1 MPTTAQLRSRLVSKL
16 KELFQL
22 DQPDLDFGFYRIMH
36 AKAQQVTEFLEKDL
50 LKVIEDTFGNQA
62 DNQSAATLA
71 SARRELEEALGADA
85 LDEDGKLKEAFA
97 NLPAGKRYSE
107 AVAKAEAAKE
117 AMSAEGEIYDHLFR
131 FFERYYEEGDFISR
145 RYFSRETDGRAAPF
159 AIPYNGE
166 EVKLHWANA
175 DQYYIKTGEYFS
187 NFTVDLAKAPEV
199 VGKEDELGLEH
210 HDQPLLVH
218 FRLVDAV
225 EGEHGNVK
233 ASDATKRFFLL
244 HEADPV
250 GLNAKGELELR
261 FEYRPD
267 RDKPEKSQEGTWQEQ
282 RRSEAVTKLLAA
294 LAPLTEASAYH
305 RLLSAKAPTEANKD
319 RTLLAK
325 YLHQY
330 TARNTSDYF
339 IHKDLGSFLRRELDF
354 YIKNEVMRLD
364 DIEDDDAPRVESYLA
379 KIKVLRTIARQ
390 FIAFLAQLEDF
401 QKKLWLK
408 KKFVVETNYGITLD
422 RIPEE
427 LYPEIIANDA
437 QREEWVKLY
446 AINEIQEQAATD
458 LLQVATP
465 GYSSPLSTEFLKS
478 QPHLVLD
485 TRHFPEEFK
494 ARLVA
499 NIESFDEK
507 CNGLMVHSENLQ
519 ALRALQTRFA
529 SSLRFC
535 YIDPPYNRGA
545 NDFSYKDSYR
555 HSSWLTM
562 MANRLAAVWP
572 WLEDHGVLF
581 ASIDEFERHHLESVL
596 CNVFGPE
603 NKVEELIW
611 AQNTTHSQS
620 PTYSTNHEY
629 VEVFARRLAAVEGD
643 QQMFREPKPGCEDVK
658 ELIAEL
664 NPQYP
669 SLKEVEDALK
679 GLVARHLE
687 EYKAELSENGLTYND
702 ETKKQDPWR
711 GIYPYSQAEYRDAN
725 GALVEPERA
734 ETVGAKLWVWRESD
748 SSAPAGKQSETTKD
762 TAHPNY
768 RYYRPLH
775 PITQRPCPH
784 PKTGWRFP
792 LDWDAGDRESFNRLK
807 AENRIVWGA
816 DHKKV
821 PQIKRFLHEVETNV
835 AKSVFHDYTDGEKQI
850 ASLFGE
856 SGLFASPKP
865 TTLVERMAS
874 QTCTR
879 SSQAL
884 DFFAG
889 SGTTGHATINLNRE
903 DNGKRKYILIEMGDH
918 FDTVLKPRIA
928 KVVYSPDWKD
938 GKPTSRN
945 AGISHCFKYIRL
957 ESYEDTLNNLRFSDD
972 AERQRALAENEPL
985 RRDYTLNYLLDVE
998 TRGSQSLLNISEFTD
1013 PTAYKLKVK
1022 KPGAT
1027 GSMEQSVDLIETF
1040 NFLIGLR
1047 LDHLDAPQR
1056 FTAAFK
1062 RVPDADLPA
1071 GTDTRLQLDGRM
1083 SLAEDGSW
1091 WFRKVEGWVPKD
1103 RENPNNGQKEKIL
1116 IVWRTLTGNLEEDN
1130 LMLDEWFQKN
1140 RLSTRDFEFNTIYVN
1155 GSNNLPNLKLDTDTW
1170 KVRLIEEEFSKAMWD
1185 VQDV

>member
-1 MPTTAQLRSRLVSKL
+1 M
-16 KELFQL
+16 
-22 DQPDLDFGFYRIMH
+22 
-36 AKAQQVTEFLEKDL
+36 
-50 LKVIEDTFGNQA
+50 
-62 DNQSAATLA
+62 
-71 SARRELEEALGADA
+71 
-85 LDEDGKLKEAFA
+85 
-97 NLPAGKRYSE
+97 
-107 AVAKAEAAKE
+107 
-117 AMSAEGEIYDHLFR
+117 
-131 FFERYYEEGDFISR
+131 
-145 RYFSRETDGRAAPF
+145 
-159 AIPYNGE
+159 
-166 EVKLHWANA
+166 
-175 DQYYIKTGEYFS
+175 
-187 NFTVDLAKAPEV
+187 
-199 VGKEDELGLEH
+199 
-210 HDQPLLVH
+210 
-218 FRLVDAV
+218 
-225 EGEHGNVK
+225 
-233 ASDATKRFFLL
+233 
-244 HEADPV
+244 
-250 GLNAKGELELR
+250 NAKGELELR

-267 RDKPEKSQEGTWQEQ
+267 PDKPEKSQEGTWQEQ

-294 LAPLTEASAYH
+294 LAPITEAAAYH

-422 RIPEE
+422 RIPEA

-437 QREEWVKLY
+437 QREEWVQLY
-446 AINEIQEQAATD
+446 AIDAIQAQEVDD
-458 LLQVATP
+458 LLQPATP
-465 GYSSPLSTEFLKS
+465 GYTSPLTLEFLKS

-499 NIESFDEK
+499 SIESFEEQ
-507 CNGLMVHSENLQ
+507 CNGLLMHSENLQ
-519 ALRALQTRFA
+519 GLKILQSRYIGTLRV
-529 SSLRFC
+529 C
-535 YIDPPYNRGA
+535 CIDPPYNRGQ
-545 NDFSYKDSYR
+545 NDFAYKDNYR
-555 HSSWLTM
+555 HSSWLCM
-562 MANRLAAVWP
+562 MLDRLDSVLGWFQK
-572 WLEDHGVLF
+572 DGVIF
-581 ASIDEFERHHLESVL
+581 INIDEFERHNLEAAL
-596 CNVFGPE
+596 CKSFGEE
-603 NKVEELIW
+603 NKVDELIW

-629 VEVFARRLAAVEGD
+629 VEVFARSLPVAAANPS
-643 QQMFREPKPGCEDVK
+643 MFREPKPGYSEIMELVDRLNPEYPALDAVEAEIRALMQSHLADFK
-658 ELIAEL
+658 NELIEM
-664 NPQYP
+664 
-669 SLKEVEDALK
+669 
-679 GLVARHLE
+679 GLVYDE
-687 EYKAELSENGLTYND
+687 
-702 ETKKQDPWR
+702 ETKKQDPWK
-711 GIYPYSQAEYRDAN
+711 GIYNYTHAEYRLAD
-725 GALVEPERA
+725 GTFVEPEHARA
-734 ETVGAKLWVWRESD
+734 VSANLWIWREDNPST
-748 SSAPAGKQSETTKD
+748 SAQKQSDTTRD
-762 TAHPNY
+762 PNDPNY
-768 RYYRPLH
+768 RFYRPKH
-775 PITQRPCPH
+775 PVTDRECPH
-784 PKTGWRFP
+784 PKRGWLWP
-792 LDWDAGDRESFNRLK
+792 YEWPDQTRESFLALDGQK
-807 AENRIVWGA
+807 RIVWGE
-816 DHKKV
+816 DEDKV
-821 PQIKRFLHEVETNV
+821 PQVKRFLHEVESNV
-835 AKSVFHDYTDGEKQI
+835 SKSVFHDYTDGEKQV
-850 ASLFGE
+850 AALFGVN
-856 SGLFASPKP
+856 GLFASPKP
-865 TTLVERMAS
+865 TTLPERFISQSGKAAS
-874 QTCTR
+874 PV
-879 SSQAL
+879 L

-889 SGTTGHATINLNRE
+889 SGTTGHAVINLNRE

-972 AERQRALAENEPL
+972 AERQRAIAANETL

-1027 GSMEQSVDLIETF
+1027 SSVEQSVDLIETF

-1056 FTAAFK
+1056 FTATFK

-1083 SLAEDGSW
+1083 TQSEDGPW

-1170 KVRLIEEEFSKAMWD
+1170 KVRLTEEEFSKAMWD